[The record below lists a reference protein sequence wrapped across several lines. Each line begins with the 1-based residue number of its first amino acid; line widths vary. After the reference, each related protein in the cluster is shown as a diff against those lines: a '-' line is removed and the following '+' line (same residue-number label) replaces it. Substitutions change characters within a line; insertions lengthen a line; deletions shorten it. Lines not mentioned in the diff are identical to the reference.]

1 MSYKEVLHDSID
13 IFFRETVEGV
23 MRECFGN
30 NWLEEELLP
39 RMRTYLQCG
48 EDPKVAQKYED
59 FLKRRKTFEF
69 VDATLCAAILIY
81 DSKYSCLLKR
91 EVVENHLKKI
101 VWFRNQCAHNGGK
114 DISYDLFTKGIAKL
128 KETILKFSIGYYSVD
143 LLNAVGI
150 SYDNSSN
157 NESSY
162 ARSYAWDYEE
172 SNYRK
177 KEQGVR
183 DNANKIKSN
192 KDNRKK
198 ESIRVPFLLWIIISF
213 VLFICGVVITVRA
226 ANDVTK
232 AEIWKFICAFAI
244 SYLVVL
250 LPWGYVKCGG
260 RFRGWMLGLICAAVI
275 AAGLGFA
282 SVVLVFVLSV
292 PGTIIGRIL
301 DFFAQEYL
309 WQKFLGNDLPVL
321 LCYGLFIVVSV
332 RRLEN
337 EDGELYDYLFKVRQV
352 DNEKEEKRRKTKKTK
367 TSETES
373 KKRKYNQNGKREEK
387 IEKRVLIS
395 CEVCRQ
401 TLRIPVMKNR
411 IIARCPK
418 CNKEFMVK
426 RGRVINSKILT

>member
-1 MSYKEVLHDSID
+1 MENLTGGTPPVRY
-13 IFFRETVEGV
+13 
-23 MRECFGN
+23 
-30 NWLEEELLP
+30 LP
-39 RMRTYLQCG
+39 C
-48 EDPKVAQKYED
+48 
-59 FLKRRKTFEF
+59 
-69 VDATLCAAILIY
+69 
-81 DSKYSCLLKR
+81 
-91 EVVENHLKKI
+91 VVPCKL
-101 VWFRNQCAHNGGK
+101 
-114 DISYDLFTKGIAKL
+114 YFTKL
-128 KETILKFSIGYYSVD
+128 KETILKFPIGYYSVD

-162 ARSYAWDYEE
+162 AHSYAWDYEE
-172 SNYRK
+172 SNYGK

-183 DNANKIKSN
+183 DSANK
-192 KDNRKK
+192 DTREK
-198 ESIRVPFLLWIIISF
+198 ESIRVPFLLWIILSF
-213 VLFICGVVITVRA
+213 VLFICGVVITVRT
-226 ANDVTK
+226 ANDITK
-232 AEIWKFICAFAI
+232 AEIWKFICVFAI

-250 LPWGYVKCGG
+250 LPWGFVKCGG
-260 RFRGWMLGLICAAVI
+260 GFRGWILGLICAAVI
-275 AAGLGFA
+275 AAGLGVA

-301 DFFAQEYL
+301 DFFGQEYR

-321 LCYGLFIVVSV
+321 LCYGLFIVISA

-352 DNEKEEKRRKTKKTK
+352 DNEKEEKKRKTKKTK
-367 TSETES
+367 TNKIES
-373 KKRKYNQNGKREEK
+373 KKRKYSRNGNREEK

-426 RGRVINSKILT
+426 KGKVIKSKILT